1 MGLCRNLTNSKE
13 RKMHN
18 LKSNIKGLII
28 SSALRKS
35 FLHTSTAVAIALA
48 SATTFAIQVE
58 AQTTS
63 SILRVRV
70 IDATGANMA
79 GMSVTITH
87 VPTGRT
93 FDRTTNSSGVLVA
106 KGLPVGGPYVVKLT
120 DENRIMKDAPES
132 IDNIQLK
139 LGEAGS
145 VVLLANRGTGADETT
160 FEEIVVTSQ
169 RVLTAL
175 RTGAGR
181 DFNQDTI
188 EGIASIS
195 RDFVSVLET
204 DSKILVDDSVPRG
217 PAVSIAGANFRFNS
231 VTIDGV
237 AQNDNFGLSLNASA
251 TQRAPISMD
260 AIAAINVNIA
270 PFDVTY
276 GNFLGGNINIVTKSG
291 TNEFHGSAYGFY
303 TDQGLT
309 GNTSQGQDLAIGNF
323 DEKTYGATLGG
334 PIIEDKLFFFAAYEK
349 FTTTRP
355 ANSQTIENIPGVTQA
370 DVDRAVQIFNDVY
383 GFNPGTFAA
392 TDDDKD
398 EKILLKLDWNINDA
412 HRASLT
418 YQRAAGDTIFDD
430 FPELAILN
438 SGRYNVNER
447 LNSYS
452 FQLFSDWTDNLS
464 TEVKVGYKDVK
475 NRQVSIDDTTP
486 DFLVNLPT
494 GGTIAA
500 GGDRFRQRN
509 TLDNTSRVFRL
520 KADYTVAD
528 HTITGGFEQE
538 RNSVENF
545 FLPFTRGQIVFSGL
559 DNLEGV
565 DSNGNPLLDGDGNP
579 IGPVADFL
587 LFGGSNSGV
596 ADDAKGEFTLTT
608 NTLYIQDEWLVTD
621 DLTVKFGV
629 RYDWMSN
636 GDEIPFNQNFTD
648 RNGFDNTE
656 NLDGKDLFLPRFG
669 FNWQADDRL
678 TVRGG
683 VGLFG
688 GGTPLIMLSNSY
700 SGNGITRT
708 FAGFFAPFFGEPFTT
723 LFNDSVAN
731 LPNADAI
738 SSNFQQFLGVNP
750 GADVDAL
757 SPDIELLSSW
767 KYNLAFDYVLD
778 LSSVGLGDDW
788 DITVEAI
795 YTDVKNG
802 YDITEG
808 RRVQTGT
815 APDGRPIYNN
825 TDIDSGGF
833 NFADYIV
840 QNTGEG
846 SSTIISFDVA
856 KSFDTD
862 FGYFTT
868 TFGYTHQD
876 VEDVRSYNRFVGFE
890 TFAFDPQR
898 DLNDSD
904 LATSRFEVPNRVT
917 ATLSWEKE
925 IWGENKTKLGFVY
938 TGRSGR
944 NFSYI
949 FNGTGAFGGNFL
961 ADFASPDNPGPN
973 LFYVPAGLNDPLV
986 TGDANFLA
994 SLDQTISG
1002 DDCLSKYRGGIIPRN
1017 SCNTGWVNQINM
1029 HFSQEVEIVAGHK
1042 VEFILDIE
1050 NLGNLINSNWGR
1062 LDTIF
1067 QPSNVPLAN
1076 VAISGDGSQYILS
1089 QSSSVTATAANP
1101 NVARIP
1107 SAYRIQFGIRY
1118 HF

>member
-1 MGLCRNLTNSKE
+1 MK
-13 RKMHN
+13 N
-18 LKSNIKGLII
+18 LKSSIKSLMV
-28 SSALRKS
+28 SSTLRKS
-35 FLHTSTAVAIALA
+35 FLNTSTAVAIALA
-48 SATTFAIQVE
+48 STTIFSIQAE
-58 AQTTS
+58 AQTTTS
-63 SILRVRV
+63 VLRVHV
-70 IDATGANMA
+70 IDAA
-79 GMSVTITH
+79 GLDLAGVSITILH

-93 FDRTTNSSGVLVA
+93 FDRLTNNAGILVA
-106 KGLPVGGPYVVKLT
+106 KGLPVGGPYVVRLT
-120 DENRIMKDAPES
+120 DESRVMKDAPVS
-132 IDNIQLK
+132 INNIQLK
-139 LGEAGS
+139 LGESEA
-145 VVLLANRGTGADETT
+145 VTLLANRGSAAGDTAI
-160 FEEIVVTSQ
+160 EEIVVTSA

-181 DFNQDTI
+181 NFSRDTI

-260 AIAAINVNIA
+260 AIEAINVNIA

-303 TDQGLT
+303 TNDGLT
-309 GNTSQGQDLAIGNF
+309 GNTSRGQDLAIGDFN
-323 DEKTYGATLGG
+323 EKTYGATLGG

-370 DVDRAVQIFNDVY
+370 DVDRAIGIFKDVY
-383 GFNPGTFAA
+383 GFDPGQFAT

-398 EKILLKLDWNINDA
+398 EKILLKLDWNINDS

-418 YQRAAGDTIFDD
+418 YQRASGDTIFDD

-452 FQLFSDWTDNLS
+452 FQLFSDWTDSFS
-464 TEVKVGYKDVK
+464 TEVKIGYKDVK
-475 NRQVSIDDTTP
+475 NRQVSIDSSTP
-486 DFLVNLPT
+486 DFLIILPT
-494 GGTIAA
+494 GGQIAA

-520 KADYTVAD
+520 KADYTLDD
-528 HTITGGFEQE
+528 HTITAGFEQE

-545 FLPFTRGQIVFSGL
+545 FLPYSRGQVQFGAFGSPDPL
-559 DNLEGV
+559 QDLA
-565 DSNGNPLLDGDGNP
+565 DRNP
-579 IGPVADFL
+579 DFI

-596 ADDAKGEFTLTT
+596 ADDAAGRFTLTT
-608 NTLYIQDEWLVTD
+608 NTLYLQDEWLVTD
-621 DLTVKFGV
+621 SLTLKFGI
-629 RYDWMSN
+629 RYDWMTN
-636 GDEIPFNQNFTD
+636 GDQITFNQNFVD

-669 FNWQADDRL
+669 FNWLANDRL

-688 GGTPLIMLSNSY
+688 GGTPMIMLSNSY

-708 FAGFFAPFFGEPFTT
+708 FAGFFAPFNPGQAAPFA
-723 LFNDSVAN
+723 NAIAN
-731 LPNADAI
+731 LPDADAI
-738 SSNFQQFLGVNP
+738 SNNFQQFLGVNP
-750 GADVDAL
+750 NSDVDAL
-757 SPDIELLSSW
+757 SPDFELLSSW
-767 KYNLAFDYVLD
+767 KYNLALEYVLD
-778 LSSVGLGDDW
+778 LSSLGLGDDW
-788 DITVEAI
+788 DLTLEAI

-802 YDITEG
+802 YDIYEA
-808 RRVQTGT
+808 RRQVIGT
-815 APDGRPIYNN
+815 APDGRPIY
-825 TDIDSGGF
+825 SSHGF
-833 NFADYIV
+833 NDSDYIV
-840 QNTGEG
+840 INTSQG
-846 SSTIISFDVA
+846 SSTVISFDIA
-856 KSFDTD
+856 KSFDTN
-862 FGYFTT
+862 FGYVTT
-868 TFGYTHQD
+868 TLGYTHQD

-898 DLNDSD
+898 DLNNPD
-904 LATSRFEVPNRVT
+904 LSTSRFEIPNRIT

-925 IWGENKTKLGFVY
+925 IWGENKTRLGLVY

-949 FNGTGAFGGNFL
+949 FNGTGTFGGSEL
-961 ADFASPDNPGPN
+961 ADQASPDNPGPN
-973 LFYVPAGLNDPLV
+973 LFYVPSGLNDPLI
-986 TGDANFLA
+986 TGDAGFLA
-994 SLDQTISG
+994 GLDQTISG
-1002 DDCLSKYRGGIIPRN
+1002 DSCLSKYRGGIIPRN
-1017 SCNTGWVNQINM
+1017 ACTTGWVNQINL
-1029 HFSQEVEIVAGHK
+1029 HFSQEIEIVAGHK

-1050 NLGNLINSNWGR
+1050 NFGNLINSNWGR
-1062 LDTIF
+1062 LDAIF

-1076 VAISGDGSQYILS
+1076 VAISGDGSQYVLS
-1089 QSSSVTATAANP
+1089 ESGSVTATAANP
-1101 NVARIP
+1101 NIARIP

-1118 HF
+1118 RF

>member
-1 MGLCRNLTNSKE
+1 MKSI
-13 RKMHN
+13 
-18 LKSNIKGLII
+18 KSNMKGLIV

-48 SATTFAIQVE
+48 SATTFAIQAE
-58 AQTTS
+58 AQSTTS
-63 SILRVRV
+63 VLRVRV

-79 GMSVTITH
+79 DMSVTITH

-93 FDRTTNSSGVLVA
+93 FDRTTNSAGVLVA
-106 KGLPVGGPYVVKLT
+106 KGLPIGGPYIVKLT
-120 DENRIMKDAPES
+120 DESRVMKDAPAS

-145 VVLLANRGTGADETT
+145 VTLLANRGGSGEVTL
-160 FEEIVVTSQ
+160 EEIVVTSQ

-195 RDFVSVLET
+195 RDFTSVLET

-260 AIAAINVNIA
+260 AIGAINVNIA

-309 GNTSQGQDLAIGNF
+309 GNTSQGEDLAIGDF
-323 DEKTYGATLGG
+323 DEKTFGATLGG
-334 PIIEDKLFFFAAYEK
+334 PIIEDKLFFFAAYEN

-355 ANSQTIENIPGVTQA
+355 ANSQTIENIPGVTQD
-370 DVDRAVQIFNDVY
+370 DVDRAIQIFNDVY
-383 GFNPGTFAA
+383 GFDPGAFAA

-398 EKILLKLDWNINDA
+398 EKILAKLDWNINDD

-418 YQRAAGDTIFDD
+418 YQRADGDTIFDD

-475 NRQVSIDDTTP
+475 NRQVSIDSSTP
-486 DFLVNLPT
+486 DFLITAPG

-509 TLDNTSRVFRL
+509 TLDNSSRIFRL
-520 KADYTVAD
+520 KADYTIAD

-538 RNSVENF
+538 RNSVTNF
-545 FLPFTRGQIVFSGL
+545 FLPFSRGQIAFSSL
-559 DNLEGV
+559 DNLE
-565 DSNGNPLLDGDGNP
+565 SRT
-579 IGPVADFL
+579 ADFL

-596 ADDAKGEFTLTT
+596 ADDAKGEFDLTT
-608 NTLYIQDEWLVTD
+608 NSVYLQDEWLVTD
-621 DLTVKFGV
+621 TLTLKFGV
-629 RYDWMSN
+629 RYDWMTN
-636 GDEIPFNQNFTD
+636 DDEVPFNQNFLD

-678 TVRGG
+678 TIRGG

-731 LPNADAI
+731 LPNPDSI
-738 SSNFQQFLGVNP
+738 SNNFQQFLSANAE
-750 GADVDAL
+750 ADVDAL

-767 KYNLAFDYVLD
+767 KYNLAVDYVAD
-778 LSSVGLGDDW
+778 LSSIGLGDDW
-788 DITVEAI
+788 DFTAEVI

-815 APDGRPIYNN
+815 APDGRPIYDN
-825 TDIDSGGF
+825 TDFTCGPGF
-833 NFADYIV
+833 NCADYIV
-840 QNTGEG
+840 GNTSEG
-846 SSTIISFDVA
+846 SSTIISIDAA

-862 FGYFTT
+862 FGYITT
-868 TFGYTHQD
+868 TLGYTHQD
-876 VEDVRSYNRFVGFE
+876 VKDVRSYNRFVGFE

-898 DLNDSD
+898 DLNDAD
-904 LATSRFEVPNRVT
+904 LSTSRFEIPNRIT
-917 ATLSWEKE
+917 ATLNWEKE

-973 LFYVPAGLNDPLV
+973 LFYVPSGLSDPLI
-986 TGDANFLA
+986 TGDAAFLS
-994 SLDQTISG
+994 SLDATING
-1002 DDCLSKYRGGIIPRN
+1002 DDCLSKHRGGIIPRN
-1017 SCNTGWVNQINM
+1017 ACNTGWVNQINM
-1029 HFSQEVEIVAGHK
+1029 HFSQEVEVAPGHK

-1050 NLGNLINSNWGR
+1050 NLGNLINSDWGR
-1062 LDTIF
+1062 LDAIF
-1067 QPSNVPLAN
+1067 QPSNVPLAD
-1076 VAISGDGSQYILS
+1076 VAISGDGSQFVLS
-1089 QSSSVTATAANP
+1089 PSGSVTATAANP

-1118 HF
+1118 RF